1 MHATLPK
8 TRCVTYRLRL
18 ILPRS
23 AVRRITIDSCRPRR
37 LSVTSTLIAV
47 AGPWIDRKYL
57 WDVYYLSAP
66 ASGSRKKERK
76 VLKSSRIIENVLE
89 RVDEEGGRYVLNTD
103 ILERESWRVVKNDS
117 KEEKSGR
124 EVGNCVKGSRMRKPV
139 PVSPPEEELLPEC
152 LRGTLSK
159 V

>member
-1 MHATLPK
+1 M
-8 TRCVTYRLRL
+8 CNV
-18 ILPRS
+18 
-23 AVRRITIDSCRPRR
+23 
-37 LSVTSTLIAV
+37 
-47 AGPWIDRKYL
+47 
-57 WDVYYLSAP
+57 SAP
-66 ASGSRKKERK
+66 SYFAEISRPSDNDRQLPPTSPVGYVNSNRCRWTMDRQEIPLGRVLPVGSRERKQKKERK

-117 KEEKSGR
+117 KEEKSGK